1 MPLDELVTAGFPRNL
16 TPVQKEALDELQN
29 RLVTWRGAHPEETA
43 AEKAGQTEEETKI
56 STTIYCKFLRARQF
70 NVDASFAL
78 YTEFLTWKK
87 EFQGCGVAN
96 IRPESVMNEIKTGK
110 CLSYGQDHDGRPVI
124 WIRFHLHKKSQ
135 SDPVEAER
143 FIAWFFENAKYIPRK
158 SPIETTTVVV
168 DLSNIGRD
176 NMDLGI
182 AKAWANM
189 LGTKYPECLGQ
200 GLLLNAPWIFSA
212 FWRLLTPVLDAR
224 TTKKLKFINQT
235 ELGQYMPE
243 ETILKEYG
251 GKGEYDLKKDP
262 VYSRASPSTTVELN
276 GGV

>member
-1 MPLDELVTAGFPRNL
+1 MPLDELTAPGFPRNL
-16 TPVQKEALDELQN
+16 TEQQKNALDEFMN
-29 RLVTWRGAHPEETA
+29 RMVLWRGAHPEEA
-43 AEKAGQTEEETKI
+43 GMEKAGQTEAETKNI
-56 STTIYCKFLRARQF
+56 TTIYCKFLRARQF
-70 NVDASFAL
+70 GVDESFSL
-78 YTEFLTWKK
+78 YTDFLTWKK
-87 EFQGCGVAN
+87 DFQGCGVTN

-110 CLSYGQDHDGRPVI
+110 CFSYGQDHDGRPVI
-124 WIRFHLHKKSQ
+124 WIRFYLHSKSK

-158 SPIETTTVVV
+158 FPIETTTVVV

-176 NMDLGI
+176 NMDLSI

-224 TTKKLKFINQT
+224 TTKKLKFINQDK
-235 ELGQYMPE
+235 LIDFMPE

-251 GKGEYDLKKDP
+251 GKGQYQLSEDP
-262 VYSRASPSTTVELN
+262 VYMRATIPCEEIN